1 MRYIFRVWKVHQTWF
16 LGNLHAHRDGSS
28 VVEYAFTGSSGKKLV
43 CSNADEPAQVGDW
56 SSALSMHAFFQG
68 GALTILSLDCLS
80 DLTVFHVTCI
90 TDVDGP
96 TFTTLEFPM
105 TVSGCEAHNATT
117 FDFEMPHCNTLN
129 LTNCIGLGS
138 SGVNPLGQDCDQVQ
152 MEPYQLQTE
161 SLRLAHKRCQNG
173 PWATWTFPSMVRSL
187 QIPMESYQIFLGHC
201 IASAHTW

>member
-117 FDFEMPHCNTLN
+117 FDFEMLHCNTLN
-129 LTNCIGLGS
+129 LTNCIRLGS
-138 SGVNPLGQDCDQVQ
+138 SSVNPLGQDRDQVQ
-152 MEPYQLQTE
+152 MEPY
-161 SLRLAHKRCQNG
+161 
-173 PWATWTFPSMVRSL
+173 
-187 QIPMESYQIFLGHC
+187 
-201 IASAHTW
+201 